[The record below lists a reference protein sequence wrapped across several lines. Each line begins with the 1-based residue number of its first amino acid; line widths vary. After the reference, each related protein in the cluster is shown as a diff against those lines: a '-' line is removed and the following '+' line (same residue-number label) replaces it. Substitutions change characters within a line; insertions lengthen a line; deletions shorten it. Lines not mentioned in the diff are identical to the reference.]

1 MANKIHAILF
11 KRRLPVDPRHNSKIE
26 RPHLAKWA
34 AQQLSGPRSHSQ
46 RTCPV
51 AESSP
56 PPAASSATAAVT
68 VVRDAPVTR
77 VTAGSTYEHVRTT
90 RPPPPDHA

>member
-1 MANKIHAILF
+1 MANKIHVILF

-56 PPAASSATAAVT
+56 PAAACSATAAVT

-90 RPPPPDHA
+90 RPPLPDQA

>member
-1 MANKIHAILF
+1 MAIAVEPTL
-11 KRRLPVDPRHNSKIE
+11 S
-26 RPHLAKWA
+26 PHLAMWA
-34 AQQLSGPRSHSQ
+34 AQQLSGPRSRSQ
-46 RTCPV
+46 RTRPV

-56 PPAASSATAAVT
+56 PPAASSADTAAVT

-77 VTAGSTYEHVRTT
+77 VTAGGTSGHVRTT